1 MFNRAQICTFMQITE
16 GHTKSSE
23 AIRTVRLDEGGIEL
37 SHLLVR
43 SVSLDAVLSHVA
55 VHGDDLVLRRK
66 GELVIA
72 DEV

>member
-1 MFNRAQICTFMQITE
+1 MQIPE
-16 GHTKSSE
+16 GHTKSSQ
-23 AIRTVRLDEGGIEL
+23 AIRTVGLDEGGVEL
-37 SHLLVR
+37 GHLLVR
-43 SVSLDAVLSHVA
+43 SVGLDAVLSHVA